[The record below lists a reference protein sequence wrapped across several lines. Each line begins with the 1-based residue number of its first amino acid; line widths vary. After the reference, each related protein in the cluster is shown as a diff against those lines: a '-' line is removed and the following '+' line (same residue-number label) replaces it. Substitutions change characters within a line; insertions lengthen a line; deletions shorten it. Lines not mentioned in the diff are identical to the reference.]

1 MSRDRE
7 NRDGRIAPQASARF
21 KEREQTRRTRGISLR
36 RWSRNSRLICEDGS
50 HTSATVKRPRCC
62 KALKGGYAA
71 DCGQWCGSN
80 GSADGQGSASFAN
93 GALVR
98 TWRQNRRESSPA
110 PGGSQTRPLC
120 TLPCPMPTLPSSGF
134 HPPGHGPSLSFAIR
148 DAGPRV
154 GWCGRGGWVTTPL
167 CRLNINSHGSGDCA
181 RLEISEKQ
189 IPGCTFCLLHW
200 NRDVFVDDEPVA
212 LLLLEYHGPAKV
224 A

>member
-1 MSRDRE
+1 MV
-7 NRDGRIAPQASARF
+7 
-21 KEREQTRRTRGISLR
+21 KELATYLRGWLAYFGDCQTPSVLQSLERWLRRRLRSVVWKQWKRGRTRFRELR
-36 RWSRNSRLICEDGS
+36 KRGVSQDLAPKSPGVLAGPWRL
-50 HTSATVKRPRCC
+50 
-62 KALKGGYAA
+62 
-71 DCGQWCGSN
+71 
-80 GSADGQGSASFAN
+80 AN
-93 GALVR
+93 
-98 TWRQNRRESSPA
+98 SPA
-110 PGGSQTRPLC
+110 LHIA
-120 TLPCPMPTLPSSGF
+120 LPNAYFAELGIP
-134 HPPGHGPSLSFAIR
+134 PPGHGPSLSFAIR